1 VAAAAATGDEGG
13 ASAAWPAVVGLAGDG
28 MAGDGMAGVALVD
41 RGGCRPETNCR
52 IAAATSGGT

>member
-13 ASAAWPAVVGLAGDG
+13 ASAAWPAVVGL
-28 MAGDGMAGVALVD
+28 AGDGMAGVALVD